1 MNREEFHLFDATV
14 DLFDSSEINSDSR
27 NSDVKPLVL
36 RVILVVRVYFPREPP
51 SVAAGLVWRQ
61 RRRFHLSPGASP
73 QGWITPKTSAEGAI
87 QDAFKAPSAMLR
99 TGVGNDSRLQRWDFL
114 VLPILGRCP
123 RLEMNA
129 APLALSSHRIR
140 FFCARLRSYDGV
152 DF

>member
-27 NSDVKPLVL
+27 NSDVKTLVL
-36 RVILVVRVYFPREPP
+36 RVILVVRVYSPREPP

-61 RRRFHLSPGASP
+61 RRRFHLS
-73 QGWITPKTSAEGAI
+73 
-87 QDAFKAPSAMLR
+87 
-99 TGVGNDSRLQRWDFL
+99 
-114 VLPILGRCP
+114 LGRGP

-129 APLALSSHRIR
+129 APLALSTSSYSV
-140 FFCARLRSYDGV
+140 FCARLRSYDGV